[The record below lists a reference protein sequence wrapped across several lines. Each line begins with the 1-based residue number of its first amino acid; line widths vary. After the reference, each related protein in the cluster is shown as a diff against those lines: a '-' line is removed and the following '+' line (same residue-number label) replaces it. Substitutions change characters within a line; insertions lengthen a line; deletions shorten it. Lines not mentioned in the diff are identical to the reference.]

1 MGDLTI
7 AETIVML
14 EDYIVRLKRAAE
26 EIGRDAK
33 CRIAC
38 GIESVNL
45 YNTKIYTGVDIS
57 KRDGKPSFSDGICY
71 FEIGRE
77 KEV

>member
-14 EDYIVRLKRAAE
+14 EEHIESLKRAAE

-45 YNTKIYTGVDIS
+45 YNTKIYTDFDKS
-57 KRDGKPSFSDGICY
+57 KCDGICY

>member
-14 EDYIVRLKRAAE
+14 EEHIESLKRAAE

-33 CRIAC
+33 CRISC
-38 GIESVNL
+38 GSEFVNL
-45 YNTKIYTGVDIS
+45 YNTKIYTEFDMS
-57 KRDGKPSFSDGICY
+57 KCDGKLFYPDGICY
-71 FEIGRE
+71 FEIGIE